1 MNVPDDGRPVPSHRQ
16 EGLVGAAAAVIVS
29 ALVVLGLV
37 ISDPGAGDR
46 PADAAA
52 APSAGSSSAGSSS
65 STGVPADGSAEP
77 APAAPD
83 SLAPVGDAS
92 ALPVALP
99 AVALDQEA
107 SGEDG
112 VKAQVVSLEAIDAT
126 AVGVGNIAGPA
137 LRATVR
143 LTSATSEPVDLDL
156 VSVTLTHGADGTP
169 ASPLDD
175 PSRAPFAGMLEAG
188 ETADGVYVFTV
199 PEDDRDAVTVTV
211 GYRAGAPFLVLS
223 GSAD

>member
-188 ETADGVYVFTV
+188 ETAEGVYVFTV